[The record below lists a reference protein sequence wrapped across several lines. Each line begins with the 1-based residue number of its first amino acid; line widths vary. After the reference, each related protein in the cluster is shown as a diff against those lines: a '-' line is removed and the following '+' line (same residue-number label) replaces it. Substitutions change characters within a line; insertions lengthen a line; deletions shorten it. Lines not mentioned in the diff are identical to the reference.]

1 MNMTK
6 LARLTALS
14 LFLFGLLT
22 GLFVRP
28 TATFAAETYA
38 GAAQDDK
45 SLEWQRL
52 DVDITVLQSGDLR
65 VVERN
70 VVRFTSGT
78 FSFGYRDI
86 QQERITGISDLSVT
100 EGAETGEPMRFET
113 TTTDSGDFR
122 IKYYFNTPARN
133 EVRTFTLA
141 YTVSGAV
148 RYYEGG
154 DQVWWSAIYADRS
167 GFPVK
172 QSVVT
177 VNLPASATVQ
187 KAESYGV
194 PANVTT
200 EDGNHVVHYEVTE
213 PIQSGTAF
221 EVRVQFPHGVLLGS
235 APPWQQAF
243 DEQQRYDEE
252 VRPRNDLIALLL
264 GAVAL
269 IGGPALAVVT
279 WVTRGRDPNVG
290 LVAEYLTEPPNITP
304 GVAGTL
310 VDETANMQDII
321 ATMVDLAR
329 RGVLSMQEQDP
340 KDAFATMDYELEAG
354 PNFGKVPL
362 QQHEKALLDAL
373 NIDKQPRRMSSL
385 KNKFYTKIGT
395 INKALYAQMVT
406 DGYYSHDPETTR
418 NTWNG
423 IGVGI
428 LVLAV
433 LLGCGVIFAVSNLTN
448 YAFCAPVGLVVTAII
463 FLVMARN
470 MPKRTR
476 AGAEMKMRLEAFK
489 RYLQNIEKYTNL
501 KEATDQFDKYLPFA
515 IAFGIDRTWVQ
526 KFSSVETPVPPW
538 YYPIGYPRTY
548 YPYGTNRASTAG
560 GPIADVAGARPGD
573 ISGAARAP
581 GVGGLEGIN
590 KGLAGGLAAMN
601 TNLTGMFQSV
611 ANTFTSQPAP
621 VVRSGSTSSWG
632 GGGGGG
638 WSGGGGGG
646 GGGSSGGGGGGF
658 G

>member
-6 LARLTALS
+6 FLRIFALG
-14 LFLFGLLT
+14 LFLIGLLAQ
-22 GLFVRP
+22 P
-28 TATFAAETYA
+28 AALLA
-38 GAAQDDK
+38 SGPAQDAK

-52 DVDITVLQSGDLR
+52 DVDITVQQNGDLR
-65 VVERN
+65 ILERN

-86 QQERITGISDLSVT
+86 QQNRITGITDIALT
-100 EGAETGEPMRFET
+100 EGSESGEPMRFET
-113 TTTDSGDFR
+113 STADGGDFR

-133 EVRTFTLA
+133 EVRTFTMA
-141 YTVSGAV
+141 YTISGAV
-148 RYYEGG
+148 RYYDGG
-154 DQVWWSAIYADRS
+154 DQVWWTAIYADRS

-172 QSVVT
+172 NAAVT
-177 VNLPASATVQ
+177 VNLPPSATAQ

-200 EDGNHVVHYEVTE
+200 ESGDNVVHFEVTE
-213 PIQSGTAF
+213 PIPSGTAF
-221 EVRVQFPHGVLLGS
+221 EVRVQFPHGIVLGT
-235 APPWQQAF
+235 APAWQSAF
-243 DEQQRYDEE
+243 DAQQTYDEQ
-252 VRPRNDLIALLL
+252 VRPRNDLIALLVGVL
-264 GAVAL
+264 AL

-290 LVAEYLTEPPNITP
+290 LIAEYLTEAPNVTP

-310 VDETANMQDII
+310 VDEKVDMQDII

-329 RGVLSMQEQDP
+329 RGVIVMEEVET
-340 KDAFATMDYELEAG
+340 KDAFSTMDYNLERG
-354 PNFGKVPL
+354 PEYGKAAL
-362 QQHEKALLDAL
+362 KQHETALLDAL
-373 NIDKQPRRMSSL
+373 NLDDKPRKLSGL
-385 KNKFYTKIGT
+385 KNNFYTKISK
-395 INKALYAQMVT
+395 INKALYAQLVA
-406 DGYYSHDPETTR
+406 DGFYDHDPESTR
-418 NTWNG
+418 NRWNG
-423 IGVGI
+423 IGVTV
-428 LVLAV
+428 LVLAGV
-433 LLGCGVIFAVSNLTN
+433 LSCGAIFALSSLTN
-448 YAFCAPVGLVVTAII
+448 YAFCAPIGLVLTAVI

-470 MPKRTR
+470 MPQRTR

-515 IAFGIDRTWVQ
+515 IAFGIDRSWVQ
-526 KFSSVETPVPPW
+526 KFSAVQTPVPPW
-538 YYPIGYPRTY
+538 YVPIGYPRY
-548 YPYGTNRASTAG
+548 YPYGYGNTRSTAG
-560 GPIADVAGARPGD
+560 GTSISDAIGGARGD

-590 KGLAGGLAAMN
+590 KGMVVGLAAIN

-611 ANTFTSQPAP
+611 TNTLTSQPAA
-621 VVRSGSTSSWG
+621 VVSRSTSSWG
-632 GGGGGG
+632 GGSSGG

-646 GGGSSGGGGGGF
+646 GGGGSGGGGGGF